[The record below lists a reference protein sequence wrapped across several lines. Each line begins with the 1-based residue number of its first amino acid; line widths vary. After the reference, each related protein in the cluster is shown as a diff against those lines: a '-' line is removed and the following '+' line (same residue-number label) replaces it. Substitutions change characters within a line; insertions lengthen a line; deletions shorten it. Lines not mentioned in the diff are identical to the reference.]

1 MIELVGLTTEKI
13 EKYKAS
19 SFSIEYNPYP
29 YERDAYSWVGCSD
42 RTNYKVYKCKYFM
55 NILNG
60 ESVSIITFYDDEEL
74 FNKLDI
80 ALELNT
86 ILKDI
91 IITSNKI
98 QEIVELFSPKYTHY
112 QWLEGIR
119 KNKLV
124 ETVSDE
130 IDYFDIWKHRLAK
143 NKECKARYDKL
154 NEKLNELNSNR
165 MNLTKDNHIQLD
177 INSFINH
184 NDFVIRF

>member
-1 MIELVGLTTEKI
+1 
-13 EKYKAS
+13 
-19 SFSIEYNPYP
+19 
-29 YERDAYSWVGCSD
+29 
-42 RTNYKVYKCKYFM
+42 M

-60 ESVSIITFYDDEEL
+60 ESVSIITFSDNEEL

-91 IITSNKI
+91 IITSNKT
-98 QEIVELFSPKYTHY
+98 QEIVEMFSPKYTY
-112 QWLEGIR
+112 SQWLEGIR

-124 ETVSDE
+124 GRMVVTVSDE
-130 IDYFDIWKHRLAK
+130 IDYFSIWRHRLAK
-143 NKECKARYDKL
+143 NKEYKAKYDKL
-154 NEKLNELNSNR
+154 NEKLNKLNSNR

-184 NDFVIRF
+184 NDFEIKF